1 MTNRLIGRACTS
13 CGRPRRLRFAGPA
26 WRHLHFER
34 RPRRAW
40 RQGMGL
46 LSIIQKTKCSLNH
59 LTTDKNKELRIL
71 FLGLDNAG
79 KTTTLK
85 HFMHEPIDTVSP
97 TLGFSIRTLTRDG
110 YVPRS

>member
-1 MTNRLIGRACTS
+1 
-13 CGRPRRLRFAGPA
+13 
-26 WRHLHFER
+26 
-34 RPRRAW
+34 
-40 RQGMGL
+40 MGL